1 MKILAIGAHF
11 DDVELGCGG
20 SLMAWR
26 EQGHKITIFVA
37 SRSGYRDPQGT
48 VVRPDDTARSEGI
61 ASAKYI
67 GAELIE
73 GNFPTFELEFAE
85 PLNCKLMDVLHKVQP
100 DTVLT
105 HWSGDVHHDHRA
117 VALASLH
124 CCRHIP
130 RLLTYCSN
138 YYESNMCFDPR
149 FFVDISGTINDKIT
163 LIEIY
168 RSENIRT
175 AGGWVDYVRSQAGLM
190 GAKAGVQYAEGFE
203 VVKWLAYDSR
213 KALVELRD

>member
-1 MKILAIGAHF
+1 MKSSQSEVKKKILAIGAHY

-20 SLMAWR
+20 SLLMWKD
-26 EQGHKITIFVA
+26 QGHDITVFTV
-37 SRSGYRDPQGT
+37 SQSGYRDTRGNII
-48 VVRPDDTARSEGI
+48 RSDETARAEGI
-61 ASAKYI
+61 KAAKYME
-67 GAELIE
+67 AELIE

-85 PLNCKLMDVLHKVQP
+85 PLNCKLMDVLHSVQP

-138 YYESNMCFDPR
+138 YYESDWRFDPR
-149 FFVDISGTINDKIT
+149 FIVDISDMFEKKIE
-163 LIEIY
+163 LIKIY
-168 RSENIRT
+168 RSEKSRT
-175 AGGWVDYVRSQAGLM
+175 GELWIDYVRSKSRLIGL
-190 GAKAGVQYAEGFE
+190 KAGVQYAEGFE
-203 VVKWLAYDSR
+203 VVKWLES
-213 KALVELRD
+213 

>member
-1 MKILAIGAHF
+1 MNILAIGAHF

-20 SLMAWR
+20 SLLSWK

-48 VVRPDDTARSEGI
+48 VIRPDDTARAEGI
-61 ASAKYI
+61 ASAKYME
-67 GAELIE
+67 AELIE
-73 GNFPTFELEFAE
+73 GNSPTFELEFAE
-85 PLNCKLMDVLHKVQP
+85 PLNCKLMDALHKVEP

-105 HWSGDVHHDHRA
+105 HWCGDVHHDHRA
-117 VALASLH
+117 LALASLH

-138 YYESNMCFDPR
+138 YYESNLRFDPR
-149 FFVDISGTINDKIT
+149 FFVDISDVIEKKIE

-168 RSENIRT
+168 QSERT
-175 AGGWVDYVRSQAGLM
+175 RTGELWSDYVQSQSRLM
-190 GAKAGVQYAEGFE
+190 GLKADVQYAEGFE
-203 VVKWLAYDSR
+203 VVKWLACDSPHR
-213 KALVELRD
+213 KLWSS